1 MAGCVVSL
9 HRKPAAVDAVAV
21 IDISLSMAK
30 PQGDLLPSKLEA
42 AKEAVAHAA
51 YRLLDGKSS
60 RLGVVVFHDRAFPLI
75 PLTRDYRRFIA
86 GLSKLSFTGEG
97 SAAGDGIVE
106 AVKLLRRSPRPRLV
120 AVFTD
125 AGFNAGIPLE
135 AATVYAANMQVKLT
149 IVTLGKLPTGDE
161 KNLLERLNKHGARW
175 MHASMR
181 TELLSAARK
190 ALGVE
195 NG

>member
-1 MAGCVVSL
+1 MQRPS
-9 HRKPAAVDAVAV
+9 AVDAVAV

-30 PQGDLLPSKLEA
+30 PHGDMLPSKLEA

-51 YRLLDGKSS
+51 YRLLDGKAS

-75 PLTRDYRRFIA
+75 PLTRDYKRFISS
-86 GLSKLSFTGEG
+86 LSRLTFTGEG
-97 SAAGDGIVE
+97 SAAGDGVVE
-106 AVKLLRRSPRPRLV
+106 AVKMLRRTPRPRIV

-135 AATVYAANMQVKLT
+135 AAAVYAANMGTRLT
-149 IVTLGKLPTGDE
+149 VITLGKQPSGDE
-161 KNLLERLNKHGARW
+161 RALLEGISRYGASW
-175 MHASMR
+175 IHASTRM
-181 TELLSAARK
+181 ELLAAARR

-195 NG
+195 G

>member
-1 MAGCVVSL
+1 MQ
-9 HRKPAAVDAVAV
+9 RPAAVDAVAV
-21 IDISLSMAK
+21 IDISLSMSK
-30 PQGDLLPSKLEA
+30 PHGDMLPSKLEA

-51 YRLLDGKSS
+51 YRLLDGRSS

-86 GLSKLSFTGEG
+86 GLSRLSFTGEG
-97 SAAGDGIVE
+97 SAAGDGVVE
-106 AVKLLRRSPRPRLV
+106 AVKMLRRTPRPRIV

-135 AATVYAANMQVKLT
+135 AAAIYASNMGARLT
-149 IVTLGKLPTGDE
+149 IVTLGKPPSGDE
-161 KNLLERLNKHGARW
+161 KTLLERLSRYGAAW
-175 MHASMR
+175 IHASTR
-181 TELLSAARK
+181 TELLAAARR

-195 NG
+195 G

>member
-1 MAGCVVSL
+1 MQ
-9 HRKPAAVDAVAV
+9 RRPAALDAVAV

-30 PQGDLLPSKLEA
+30 PHGDLLPSKLEA

-51 YRLLDGKSS
+51 YRLLDGKTS
-60 RLGVVVFHDRAFPLI
+60 RLGVVVFHDRAFPLV
-75 PLTRDYRRFIA
+75 PLTVDYKRFIS
-86 GLSKLSFTGEG
+86 GLSKLTFTGEG

-106 AVKLLRRSPRPRLV
+106 AVKMLRRSPRPRLV

-135 AATVYAANMQVKLT
+135 AAAAYAANMQVTLT
-149 IVTLGKLPTGDE
+149 IVTVGKQPSGDE
-161 KNLLERLNKHGARW
+161 KSLLDRLARYGSQRI
-175 MHASMR
+175 HASTR
-181 TELLSAARK
+181 TELLAAARR

-195 NG
+195 EVATA